1 MNSSQINCSY
11 RGLVLGW
18 NFSLDYCERINMNK
32 KIINGLEYLEQNYR
46 PSDIQKILDN
56 SKTKREVY
64 QGLKVS
70 EYGLNKYIDRKS
82 TRLNSSHIPLSRMPS
97 SA

>member
-1 MNSSQINCSY
+1 M
-11 RGLVLGW
+11 GKTAL
-18 NFSLDYCERINMNK
+18 NK

-46 PSDIQKILDN
+46 PSDIQKLLDN

-70 EYGLNKYIDRKS
+70 EYGLNKYIKHYIG
-82 TRLNSSHIPLSRMPS
+82 LNGATGQLDLDDLRMTPVPR
-97 SA
+97 